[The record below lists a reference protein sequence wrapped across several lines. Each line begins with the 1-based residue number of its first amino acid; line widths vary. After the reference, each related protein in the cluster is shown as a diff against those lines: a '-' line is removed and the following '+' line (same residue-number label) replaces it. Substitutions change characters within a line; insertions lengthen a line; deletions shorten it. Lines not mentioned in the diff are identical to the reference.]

1 MAKAR
6 SGSITVTTA
15 GTAVQGS
22 PYPKAANDKLIA
34 FVIKADAAN
43 AGTVYVGND
52 GSGDVSSAN
61 GFPLNP
67 GESVLVEINSLDDL
81 WFDAAQNGEKFRWI
95 QVSQ

>member
-1 MAKAR
+1 M
-6 SGSITVTTA
+6 
-15 GTAVQGS
+15 
-22 PYPKAANDKLIA
+22 
-34 FVIKADAAN
+34 IKADAAN